1 MPDLKNPNEKPL
13 ERMEEGRSRL
23 AAVFEREKERFIGFV
38 RRQMDGL
45 AGLDPEDVV
54 ADVATQ
60 LLARADLVH
69 EVESLSAY
77 VYRSLRNRLL
87 DHVRRPSPAVALRED
102 WEDELPARAVQAVA
116 DGPDPEEAYRLAQIR
131 EHLREAIGRL
141 GPPERAVWIA
151 TEIEGRSFR
160 ELAEAWEEP
169 IGTLLSRKS
178 RANAKLR
185 ELLHEYRN
193 RY

>member
-1 MPDLKNPNEKPL
+1 MPDLEHTEEEPL

-23 AAVFEREKERFIGFV
+23 AIVFEREKDRFIGFV

-45 AGLDPEDVV
+45 VGLDPEDIV

-60 LLARADLVH
+60 LLARADLVN

-77 VYRSLRNRLL
+77 VYRSLRNRLM
-87 DHVRRPSPAVALRED
+87 DHVRRPQAAFALRED
-102 WEDELPARAVQAVA
+102 GEEGAPNQAVQPVA
-116 DGPDPEEAYRLAQIR
+116 NDPDPEEAYRLAQIR
-131 EHLREAIGRL
+131 EHLREAIGLL
-141 GPPERAVWIA
+141 GAPERAVWIA

-160 ELAEAWEEP
+160 DLAEDWQEP

-185 ELLHEYRN
+185 RMLCIHQN
-193 RY
+193 RF